1 MGVLLLVWWFVLVV
15 GMWFYCDLVVSVPRV
30 VTPGVCVFCV
40 LGFGRFGF
48 LGIDAIV
55 WGLRIW
61 VGLRLLAW
69 FELLWFWWFVLFVGG
84 GILLVAGCLIL
95 WICFAWFV
103 GVYGWLLNGWVL
115 RGLWWIC
122 LACLRLW
129 L

>member
-48 LGIDAIV
+48 LGIGAIV

-61 VGLRLLAW
+61 LVCACGL
-69 FELLWFWWFVLFVGG
+69 V
-84 GILLVAGCLIL
+84 
-95 WICFAWFV
+95 
-103 GVYGWLLNGWVL
+103 
-115 RGLWWIC
+115 
-122 LACLRLW
+122 
-129 L
+129 